1 MTSEPTPPPTPV
13 PGQPAPKGA
22 PSPDVPDAPPPSGWH
37 PSLSLRSVAVG
48 GTAAL
53 VAILL
58 ILQAWQLPPFGSG
71 VKSTENAYVR
81 GQVAFISSQLSA
93 YVARVHV
100 QDFESVVAGQL
111 LVELDDCIFQQRLAQ
126 ARATHAQQNATLANS
141 VQAARSAEARLASA
155 AASAKAA
162 RANQVRTHADLARA
176 QELLAAGS
184 SSQRDFDIA
193 KAADLAA
200 DAAVE
205 QADAAIE
212 ISRQDLRSIEVART
226 GLEAAAAAS
235 EAALHLA
242 EIDVQN
248 TRIVAPEDGRL
259 GEVTARLGQY
269 ATAGTQVTALVP
281 RRVWV
286 VANFKEAQTA
296 RIVPG
301 LPAWFTVDGLAGE
314 KFHARVERIAPAT
327 GSEFSVLRPDNA
339 SGNFTKVSQRL
350 PIRLAIDPGQPGVE
364 RLRPGMSVVAYVD
377 TAGTPKANDE

>member
-1 MTSEPTPPPTPV
+1 MSPPC
-13 PGQPAPKGA
+13 GI
-22 PSPDVPDAPPPSGWH
+22 
-37 PSLSLRSVAVG
+37 VG
-48 GTAAL
+48 
-53 VAILL
+53 
-58 ILQAWQLPPFGSG
+58 
-71 VKSTENAYVR
+71 NR
-81 GQVAFISSQLSA
+81 
-93 YVARVHV
+93 H
-100 QDFESVVAGQL
+100 
-111 LVELDDCIFQQRLAQ
+111 
-126 ARATHAQQNATLANS
+126 
-141 VQAARSAEARLASA
+141 
-155 AASAKAA
+155 
-162 RANQVRTHADLARA
+162 
-176 QELLAAGS
+176 
-184 SSQRDFDIA
+184 
-193 KAADLAA
+193 
-200 DAAVE
+200 
-205 QADAAIE
+205 
-212 ISRQDLRSIEVART
+212 LRSIEVART